1 MTSYVNPFSGQTI
14 SPSQVSY
21 ESLSLTANLQLE
33 WPINGNDATPASAI
47 IDVTA
52 TSSGTATGW
61 LLELPPASQVSTGQS
76 LIVRNIGSNTFTVTD
91 YSGNTIIAVA
101 SGISQFIF
109 LTNNST
115 TNGVW
120 QSVVFGAG
128 TSSANASALAG
139 YGLLASGLTLNQSY
153 NVTSY
158 YTGATLGAANRAQF
172 NVWTGGVGAFTLPS
186 ASTIGNNW
194 FTIIRNNGTGILT
207 LTPVGTDTID
217 GNANQQL
224 QLTESLVIVSNGTTG
239 YNTYAYGRSN
249 TFAFTQLAQVVTG
262 GTLTLTAAQGAN
274 IIQEYSGVLTSNQII
289 VLPSTVQLYSLQNST
304 SGAYTMTFK
313 TAVSGGSTLVVNQG
327 QTAFVVCDGTNVYS
341 ATSNSSSTFS
351 SATLSAGT
359 VLAPSLNFSGST
371 TTGLYLPASNQIGFA
386 ISASNGMTLS
396 STGLAVTNAIT
407 AGAITG
413 TTITATTGIFGGT
426 F

>member
-1 MTSYVNPFSGQTI
+1 MTTYTNPFTGQTI
-14 SPSQVSY
+14 SPSQVSF
-21 ESLSLTANLQLE
+21 SALSLTANLQLE

-52 TSSGTATGW
+52 TSSGTGTGW
-61 LLELPPASQVSTGQS
+61 LLELPPATQVSVGQTLIIRNTGAN
-76 LIVRNIGSNTFTVTD
+76 LFTVTD
-91 YSGNTIIAVA
+91 YSGNTIIAVS
-101 SGISQFIF
+101 SGIAQFVF
-109 LTNNST
+109 LTSNST
-115 TNGVW
+115 VNGVW

-139 YGLLASGLTLNQSY
+139 YGLEADGLTLNQAHPI
-153 NVTSY
+153 TTY
-158 YTGATLGAANRAQF
+158 YSSVVLGETNRAQF
-172 NVWTGGVGAFTLPS
+172 NVWGGGVGAFTLPS
-186 ASTIGNNW
+186 ASTVGNNW
-194 FTIIRNNGTGILT
+194 FTIIRNGGSGILT

-217 GNANQQL
+217 GNVNQQL
-224 QLTESLVIVSNGTTG
+224 QLTESLVIVSNGATG

-274 IIQEYSGVLTSNQII
+274 IIQEYSGVLTSNQIV
-289 VLPSTVQLYSLQNST
+289 VLPSTVQLYSLQNDT
-304 SGAYTMTFK
+304 SGAFTLTFK

-359 VLAPSLNFSGST
+359 VLAPSLNFTGST

-386 ISASNGMTLS
+386 INATNGMTLS
-396 STGLAVTNAIT
+396 STGLTVTNAVT
-407 AGAITG
+407 ALG
-413 TTITATTGIFGGT
+413 GIAGGT

>member
-313 TAVSGGSTLVVNQG
+313 TAVSGGATLVVNQG

-351 SATLSAGT
+351 SATLSAGS

-396 STGLAVTNAIT
+396 STGLTVTNSVT
-407 AGAITG
+407 ALG
-413 TTITATTGIFGGT
+413 GIAGGT

>member
-1 MTSYVNPFSGQTI
+1 MPSYVNPFSGQTI

-21 ESLSLTANLQLE
+21 ESISLTANLQLE

-52 TSSGTATGW
+52 TSSGTGTGW

-76 LIVRNIGSNTFTVTD
+76 LIVRNIGSNTFTVAD
-91 YSGNTIIAVA
+91 YSGNTIIAVT

-109 LTNNST
+109 LTSNST
-115 TNGVW
+115 TNGTW

-139 YGLLASGLTLNQSY
+139 YGLLASGLTLNQAY
-153 NVTSY
+153 NVTNY
-158 YTGATLGAANRAQF
+158 YSGTTLGAANRAQF
-172 NVWTGGVGAFTLPS
+172 NVWSGGVGAFTLPS

-194 FTIIRNNGTGILT
+194 FTIIRNNGTGVLT

-217 GNANQQL
+217 GNVNQQL
-224 QLTESLVIVSNGTTG
+224 QLTESLVIVSNGSTG

-249 TFAFTQLAQVVTG
+249 LFPFTQLAQVVTG

-274 IIQEYSGVLTSNQII
+274 IIQGYSGVLTSNQIV

-304 SGAYTMTFK
+304 SGAFTMTFK
-313 TAVSGGSTLVVNQG
+313 TAVVGGATLVVNQG
-327 QTAFVVCDGTNVYS
+327 QTAFVVCDGTNVFS
-341 ATSNSSSTFS
+341 ATSNSSSSFS

-371 TTGLYLPASNQIGFA
+371 TTGLYLPSSNQIGFA
-386 ISASNGMTLS
+386 INATNGMTLS
-396 STGLAVTNAIT
+396 NTGLAVTN
-407 AGAITG
+407 
-413 TTITATTGIFGGT
+413 GIAGGT